1 MPRLLSSLLLLT
13 LILTAAAAPSK
24 PQPRSFKI
32 RRQATGNSR
41 VRNGVADM
49 HKAYQKYGFPISDAL
64 TQAVAQSKIEAPA
77 NAVSQSAA
85 KQDGTTDVT
94 PEEGDS
100 EFLSPVDFGGQK
112 LLMDFDTG
120 SSDIWVFNTQL
131 SAQENQGHTVFDPSK
146 SKTFKAMQDS
156 SFDVHYGD
164 KSFATG
170 SVGQE
175 SVTIGGANV
184 PNQVI
189 GLPNK
194 VALQSVKDTRSNGL
208 LGLAFKKINTVQ
220 PEQSDTFFGNV
231 GPSLLHNLFT
241 ANLKHSTAGAY
252 EFGNIDQTQFVG
264 KINFGPVNASSGLW
278 EFTSNTFMV
287 GKGTP
292 TQVPTAAPAIADT
305 GTTLLLMD
313 PVIVQAY
320 YDQVKGAKLADQ
332 GVVFPCTA
340 SLPDLYIQLSPN
352 YMGRIPGALINF
364 QQVGDGQC
372 MGGLQTNAGQ
382 HVQILGDVMFKSQFV
397 VFEGSGPSIGF
408 APHA

>member
-13 LILTAAAAPSK
+13 LILAAAAAPSK
-24 PQPRSFKI
+24 PHGRSFKI
-32 RRQATGNSR
+32 RRQATGNTR

-49 HKAYQKYGFPISDAL
+49 HKAYQKYGFPISDAM
-64 TQAVAQSKIEAPA
+64 TQAVAQSKFGASA
-77 NAVSQSAA
+77 NAVSQSTV
-85 KQDGTTDVT
+85 KQNGTTDAT
-94 PEEGDS
+94 PEQGDS

-112 LLMDFDTG
+112 LMMDFDTG

-146 SKTFKAMQDS
+146 SKTFKAVQEG

-184 PNQVI
+184 PNQAI
-189 GLPNK
+189 GLPQK
-194 VALQSVKDTRSNGL
+194 VAPQLVKDTRSNGL
-208 LGLAFKKINTVQ
+208 LGLAFKKLNTVQ
-220 PEQSDTFFGNV
+220 PEQQDTFFGNV

-252 EFGNIDQTQFVG
+252 EFGNVDQTQFVG
-264 KINFGPVNASSGLW
+264 KLNFGPVNASSGLW
-278 EFTSNTFMV
+278 QFTSNTFMV

-320 YDQVKGAKLADQ
+320 YDQVQGAKLAGQ

-340 SLPDLYIQLSPN
+340 SLPDLHIQLSPT
-352 YMGRIPGALINF
+352 YLGKIPGALINF
-364 QQVGDGQC
+364 QPIGDGQC

-382 HVQILGDVMFKSQFV
+382 NVQILGDVLFKSQFV

-408 APHA
+408 AEHA